1 MQMFRL
7 GFVLFVLCELLE
19 HEQEK
24 NLYNKPSMTPSKYT
38 YFIMYSKGKMF

>member
-1 MQMFRL
+1 MQIFRL

-24 NLYNKPSMTPSKYT
+24 NFYNKPSMTPSKYT
-38 YFIMYSKGKMF
+38 YFIMYLKGKMF